1 MNLEQYLG
9 EIEKFLQN
17 YLIETKAKGYVLG
30 VSGGID
36 SALVAALT
44 TKAVGKDNLFAL
56 LMPIDS
62 HPSDLNDGLELVR
75 NFNIPYQIIDLSETY
90 HTLIK
95 NYDISGDE
103 PNTRLALNNT
113 KVRLRMVTLYA
124 YAQHRNAL
132 VLGTDNA
139 DEIHVGYFTKYG
151 DGAADL
157 APIAELTKGEV
168 YQASKLLGVPESI
181 LKRTPTAGLFSGQTD
196 EGELGVTYAELD
208 DYLLGREVDQKI
220 RDRIQN
226 LHRIS
231 EHKRQPI
238 PRPIK
243 YTRDIK

>member
-1 MNLEQYLG
+1 MKLEQYLD
-9 EIEKFLQN
+9 EIEKFIQQ
-17 YLIETKAKGYVLG
+17 YLIDAHAKGYVLG

-44 TKAVGKDNLFAL
+44 IKAVGRDKLHAL

-62 HPSDLNDGLELVR
+62 HPSDLQDGIELCEK
-75 NFNIPYQIIDLSETY
+75 FNISHEIIDLSETY

-95 NYDISGDE
+95 NYRFQDDD
-103 PNTRLALNNT
+103 NARLALNNT

-124 YAQHRNAL
+124 FAQARGAL

-157 APIAELTKGEV
+157 VPIAELTKGEV
-168 YQASKLLGVPESI
+168 YEAAKMLGVPGSI
-181 LKRTPTAGLFSGQTD
+181 INRTPTAGLFQGQTD
-196 EGELGVTYAELD
+196 EGELGVTYAQLD
-208 DYLLGREVDQKI
+208 DYLLGKEVSEKVKN
-220 RDRIQN
+220 RIEH

-231 EHKRQPI
+231 EHKRNPI
-238 PRPIK
+238 PRPAK
-243 YTRDIK
+243 FARGSK

>member
-1 MNLEQYLG
+1 MKLEQYLG
-9 EIEKFLQN
+9 EIEKFLQQ
-17 YLIETKAKGYVLG
+17 YLIGAHAQGYVLG

-44 TKAVGKDNLFAL
+44 VKAVGRDRLHAL

-62 HPSDLNDGLELVR
+62 HPSDLKDGLELCQKYD
-75 NFNIPYQIIDLSETY
+75 ISYEIIDLSKAY
-90 HTLIK
+90 HNLISNFHFADNNEGK
-95 NYDISGDE
+95 
-103 PNTRLALNNT
+103 LALNNT

-124 YAQHRNAL
+124 FAQARNSL

-168 YQASKLLGVPESI
+168 YEASKMLGVPQSI
-181 LKRTPTAGLFSGQTD
+181 IDRTPTAGLFNGQTD
-196 EGELGVTYAELD
+196 EGELGVTYAQLD
-208 DYLLGREVDQKI
+208 DYLLGREVDQKVK
-220 RDRIQN
+220 DRIQY

-231 EHKRQPI
+231 EHKRRLI
-238 PRPIK
+238 PRPKTFI
-243 YTRDIK
+243 RSL